1 MTDTRFWAKVDSLVE
16 GASVVVDRPK
26 GSVHPRIPTLTYPLD
41 YGFLSGTTSGDGHG
55 VDVWIGSRQRRTV
68 TGVVC
73 TVDLAKRDAEVKILL
88 GCTRAEQLLIL
99 SLHNF
104 RAGDQAG
111 VLIRRPGLAALGRK
125 GHAGRAKGA
134 TARAR

>member
-1 MTDTRFWAKVDSLVE
+1 MTDANFWTKVDALVE

-26 GSVHPRIPTLTYPLD
+26 GSVHPRLPTLIYPLD
-41 YGFLSGTTSGDGHG
+41 YGFLSGTSSGDGHG
-55 VDVWIGSRQRRTV
+55 VDVWIGSLKRRRV

-73 TVDLAKRDAEVKILL
+73 TVDLSKRDAEVKILL
-88 GCTRAEQLLIL
+88 NCTRAEQRRIL

-104 RAGDQAG
+104 GAGSQAG
-111 VLIRRPGLAALGRK
+111 VLISRPGLAERRARGHIGR
-125 GHAGRAKGA
+125 GKGA

>member
-1 MTDTRFWAKVDSLVE
+1 MTDTRFWAKLDALVE

-26 GSVHPRIPTLTYPLD
+26 GSIHPQIPTLIYPLD

-55 VDVWIGSRQRRTV
+55 VDVWIGSLKGQRV

-73 TVDLAKRDAEVKILL
+73 TIDLTKRDAEVKILL
-88 GCTRAEQLLIL
+88 GCTRAEQRRIL

-104 RAGDQAG
+104 KAGSQAG
-111 VLIRRPGLAALGRK
+111 VLITRPGLTGRRRK
-125 GHAGRAKGA
+125 RHDARAKGA
-134 TARAR
+134 TVRAR